1 MKRCQVCQRVYDDTM
16 AFCLEDGSA
25 LTADSSATGDMAATL
40 IMPDPRVTAPPPTWP
55 ETARQP
61 LPPRP
66 QPQPYTQPQPTW
78 PPPALAP
85 QTYPSSAARQGRGMA
100 VTSLVLAI
108 SAFALL
114 GFCIIAGASDVNA
127 EVIGGIFIVS
137 ALLAL
142 AGAILGIVAASKASR
157 DTSPQN
163 SKAMAVVALVLNS
176 FYLLLTVI
184 FLILGAVASS
194 S

>member
-1 MKRCQVCQRVYDDTM
+1 MKRCSVCQRVYDDTM

-25 LTADSSATGDMAATL
+25 LTADSSATSDMAATV

-55 ETARQP
+55 ETVHQP

-66 QPQPYTQPQPTW
+66 QPYAQPQPTW

-114 GFCIIAGASDVNA
+114 GFCIIAGATGVDS
-127 EVIGGIFIVS
+127 EVIGGIFIIS
-137 ALLAL
+137 ALGAL
-142 AGAILGIVAASKASR
+142 VGAILGIVAASKASR